1 MTKYVIVLKKLK
13 VLSAHPTGIYTNY
26 DYVQKVLSFKYEQRR
41 LTTAIY
47 SVVKTKLGN
56 VKGVKR
62 NTIWGGSYY
71 SFEKIPFAKPP
82 LGELRFRAPEPA
94 EPWERE
100 LDCTSPGE
108 KPLQTHPFFRKF
120 AGSEDCL
127 YLNVYAK
134 DLQPAKPRPVLVWI
148 YGGGFQVGEAT
159 RDMYSPDFFM
169 SKDVVL
175 VSISYRLGAL
185 GFLSLEDP
193 ELNVPGNA
201 GLKDQIMGLRWVKEN
216 IEAFGGDPNNVT
228 LFGESA
234 GGASTHLITLSP
246 QTEGLLHK
254 AIVMSGSALCPWAQ
268 PPNNGWALRL
278 AQKLGYT
285 GANKDREIFQFLRQA
300 RGGDIV
306 KATAQVL
313 NKEEKHNRV
322 LFAFG
327 PVVEP
332 YKTGHTV
339 IGQPPYELMQ
349 QTWSRRVP
357 MMFGGTSFEGLL
369 FYPEVTRRP
378 ATLDEV
384 GDCQNVLPIDLGEN
398 LDPKLRENYALQ
410 LKRAYFG
417 EESCNQANMMKF
429 LDLESYREFWH
440 PIYRTAVA
448 RLRMGSAPTYLY
460 RFDHDSKLCNAI
472 RIVLC
477 GNEMRGVC
485 HGDDLCYIFH
495 SMLANQAAVGSAE
508 HKIISGMIDIWTSF
522 AANGDPNCES
532 IKQLKFAPLESETQI
547 QCLNIG
553 QDFEFK
559 TLPELE
565 KLQLWDSFYSRNKL

>member
-1 MTKYVIVLKKLK
+1 MAVRFMDMLKL
-13 VLSAHPTGIYTNY
+13 TF
-26 DYVQKVLSFKYEQRR
+26 KVLSFKYEQRR

-47 SVVKTKLGN
+47 SVVKTQLGS
-56 VKGVKR
+56 VRGVKR

-82 LGELRFRAPEPA
+82 LGELRFKAPEPV

-100 LDCTSPGE
+100 LDCTSPGD

-134 DLQPAKPRPVLVWI
+134 DLQPNKLRPVMVWI
-148 YGGGFQVGEAT
+148 YGGGYQVGEAS

-175 VSISYRLGAL
+175 VSISYRVGAL

-193 ELNVPGNA
+193 ALDVPGNA
-201 GLKDQIMGLRWVKEN
+201 GLKDQLMGLRWVHDN

-234 GGASTHLITLSP
+234 GGASTHLLSLSP
-246 QTEGLLHK
+246 LTEGLVHK
-254 AIVMSGSALCPWAQ
+254 AIIMSGSALCPWTQ
-268 PPNNGWALRL
+268 PPNNQWTYRL

-285 GANKDREIFQFLRQA
+285 GEQKDREIFQFLRA
-300 RGGDIV
+300 AKGGDIV

-313 NKEEKHNRV
+313 NKEEKHHRV

-332 YKTGHTV
+332 YKTKHTL
-339 IGQPPYELMQ
+339 IAQPPYELMQ
-349 QTWSRRVP
+349 QTWSRRIP

-369 FYPEVTRRP
+369 FYPEVMRRP

-398 LDPKLRENYALQ
+398 LDPKLRESYALQ

-417 EESCNQANMMKF
+417 DEPCNQANMMKF
-429 LDLESYREFWH
+429 LELESHREFWH
-440 PIYRTAVA
+440 PIYRAVLS
-448 RLRMGSAPTYLY
+448 RLRTGSAPTYLY
-460 RFDHDSKLCNAI
+460 RFDHDSKHCNGI

-495 SMLANQAAVGSAE
+495 SMLSNQAAAGSPE

-532 IKQLKFAPLESETQI
+532 IKQLKFAPLQDETKVE
-547 QCLNIG
+547 CLNIG
-553 QDFEFK
+553 QDFEVK
-559 TLPELE
+559 MLPELP
-565 KLQLWDSFYSRNKL
+565 KLHLWDGFYARNIL